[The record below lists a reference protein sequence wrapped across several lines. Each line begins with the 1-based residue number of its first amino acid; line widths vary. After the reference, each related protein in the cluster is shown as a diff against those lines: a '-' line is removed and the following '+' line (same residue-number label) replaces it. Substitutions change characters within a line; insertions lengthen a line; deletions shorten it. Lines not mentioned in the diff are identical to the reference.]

1 MGVLKKTMLD
11 YFNDP
16 ARCIGTKGNGRDCLE
31 GINTKMK
38 QKFTTIKDG
47 LKGIKI

>member
-16 ARCIGTKGNGRDCLE
+16 ARCIGTKGKGRNCLE

-38 QKFTTIKDG
+38 QKFTIIKDD
-47 LKGIKI
+47 LNKGKK

>member
-16 ARCIGTKGNGRDCLE
+16 ARCIGTKGKGRNCLE
-31 GINTKMK
+31 GISTKMK
-38 QKFTTIKDG
+38 EKFIEIKEG
-47 LKGIKI
+47 LPQGTK